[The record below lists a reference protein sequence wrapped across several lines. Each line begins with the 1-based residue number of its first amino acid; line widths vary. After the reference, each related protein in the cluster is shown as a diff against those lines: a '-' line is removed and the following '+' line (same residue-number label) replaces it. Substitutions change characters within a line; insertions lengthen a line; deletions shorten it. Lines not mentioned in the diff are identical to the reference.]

1 MRLNQLLEHISYE
14 SVQGSHDLI
23 ITDIC
28 YHSGRVKRGSLF
40 VCIKG
45 QYTDGHDYIMDA
57 VNAGAFAVVV
67 DENCMVNVRWECF
80 IYTEHGKVRVHELVR
95 NYGMAVIGVHDT
107 RLALARISAA
117 FYDYPA
123 KKLKMI
129 GITGTKGKTTTSFLI
144 AGILKEAG
152 YKTGMIGTIWVDNG
166 KDIKKAG
173 HTTPESSDLQ
183 KELAQMVKNGCVC
196 CVMEVSSQGIKMQRV
211 AGIFFDIGVFL
222 NIEPDHIGPG
232 EHASFAEY
240 LYCKSRLLRQC
251 ASGIVNLDDRNT
263 EKILFGH
270 TCKTE
275 TFSVQKENRM
285 EVLGQ
290 KADIVAEKITF
301 SMKEGRLYSHFFTD
315 GNEEFR
321 L

>member
-1 MRLNQLLEHISYE
+1 MRLDQLLKHFSYE

-28 YHSGRVKRGSLF
+28 YHSGKVKRGSLF

-57 VNAGAFAVVV
+57 VKAGAFAVVV
-67 DENCMVNVRWECF
+67 DESCMVNVRWECF

-95 NYGMAVIGVHDT
+95 NYGMAVIGVKDT
-107 RLALARISAA
+107 RQALAQISAA

-123 KKLKMI
+123 KKLKII
-129 GITGTKGKTTTSFLI
+129 GITGTKGKTTTAFLT

-152 YKTGMIGTIWVDNG
+152 YKTGMVGTIWTYNG
-166 KDIKKAG
+166 KDVKKAG

-183 KELAQMVKNGCVC
+183 RELAQMVSNGCVC
-196 CVMEVSSQGIKMQRV
+196 CVMEISSQGIKMQRV
-211 AGIFFDIGVFL
+211 EGIFFDIGVFL

-251 ASGIVNLDDRNT
+251 QAGIVNRDDRNT

-270 TCKTE
+270 TCDIE
-275 TFSVQKENRM
+275 TFSVLGENG
-285 EVLGQ
+285 VDAPGQ
-290 KADIVAEKITF
+290 KADIVAERITF

-315 GNEEFR
+315 G
-321 L
+321 

>member
-1 MRLNQLLEHISYE
+1 MRLNQLLGHISYE

-45 QYTDGHDYIMDA
+45 QYTDGHDFIMDA

-67 DENCMVNVRWECF
+67 DESCMVNVRWECF
-80 IYTEHGKVRVHELVR
+80 IYTGRGKVRVHELVR
-95 NYGMAVIGVHDT
+95 NYGMAVIGVDDT
-107 RLALARISAA
+107 RQALAQISAA

-129 GITGTKGKTTTSFLI
+129 GITGTKGKTTTAFLT

-152 YKTGMIGTIWVDNG
+152 YKTGMIGTIWTYNG
-166 KDIKKAG
+166 KDLKKAG
-173 HTTPESSDLQ
+173 HTTPESCDLQ
-183 KELAQMVKNGCVC
+183 KELAQMVSNGCVC
-196 CVMEVSSQGIKMQRV
+196 CVMEISSQGIKMQRV

-240 LYCKSRLLRQC
+240 LYCKSRLFRQC
-251 ASGIVNLDDRNT
+251 RAGIVNCDDRNT

-270 TCKTE
+270 TCDIE
-275 TFSVQKENRM
+275 TFSVQGENCVD
-285 EVLGQ
+285 ESGQ
-290 KADIVAEKITF
+290 
-301 SMKEGRLYSHFFTD
+301 
-315 GNEEFR
+315 
-321 L
+321 